1 MQEMIHVTCF
11 SYLRMRCWSFAVCVL
26 PLWGMTEQSLAFF
39 EKLLLCVHPNEMEL
53 RGMEGNMNPFYQPFL
68 LQGDLQRT
76 NIQLDFGDGIA
87 VSYANFS
94 PVEDGVRHVYKSA
107 GIFQVTA
114 YAENSL
120 GSDTAVL
127 FLHVVCEYFHL
138 PDSLGEN
145 LTESSCSFSV
155 VPVASKRKC
164 KPTYTCSSC
173 SWASRHSSIVK

>member
-1 MQEMIHVTCF
+1 
-11 SYLRMRCWSFAVCVL
+11 
-26 PLWGMTEQSLAFF
+26 
-39 EKLLLCVHPNEMEL
+39 MEL
-53 RGMEGNMNPFYQPFL
+53 RSGMEGNINHSYQPSFLIQPSL

-94 PVEDGVRHVYKSA
+94 PVEDGIRHVYKSA

-127 FLHVVCEYFHL
+127 FLHVVCKYFQFL
-138 PDSLGEN
+138 NSLGEN
-145 LTESSCSFSV
+145 LTSLKIPATSV
-155 VPVASKRKC
+155 GPKNTSKC
-164 KPTYTCSSC
+164 TIICSSC
-173 SWASRHSSIVK
+173 SSKGLEF

>member
-1 MQEMIHVTCF
+1 MIHVTCF
-11 SYLRMRCWSFAVCVL
+11 SYLRMGCWCFAVCVW
-26 PLWGMTEQSLAFF
+26 PLWGMTEQSSAFF
-39 EKLLLCVHPNEMEL
+39 EKLQLCVHADEVVL
-53 RGMEGNMNPFYQPFL
+53 SGIEGNINPFLSAQFPIQPSL

-94 PVEDGVRHVYKSA
+94 PVEDGIRHVYKSA

-127 FLHVVCEYFHL
+127 FLHVVCEYIHL
-138 PDSLGEN
+138 SDSLGEN
-145 LTESSCSFSV
+145 LTSLKVSSASV
-155 VPVASKRKC
+155 GPKNS
-164 KPTYTCSSC
+164 
-173 SWASRHSSIVK
+173 

>member
-1 MQEMIHVTCF
+1 
-11 SYLRMRCWSFAVCVL
+11 
-26 PLWGMTEQSLAFF
+26 
-39 EKLLLCVHPNEMEL
+39 MEL
-53 RGMEGNMNPFYQPFL
+53 RSGMEGNISHSYRPSFLTQPSL

-94 PVEDGVRHVYKSA
+94 PVEDGIRHVYKSA

-127 FLHVVCEYFHL
+127 FLHVVCKYFQL
-138 PDSLGEN
+138 LDSLDEKPN
-145 LTESSCSFSV
+145 LTEN
-155 VPVASKRKC
+155 
-164 KPTYTCSSC
+164 
-173 SWASRHSSIVK
+173 